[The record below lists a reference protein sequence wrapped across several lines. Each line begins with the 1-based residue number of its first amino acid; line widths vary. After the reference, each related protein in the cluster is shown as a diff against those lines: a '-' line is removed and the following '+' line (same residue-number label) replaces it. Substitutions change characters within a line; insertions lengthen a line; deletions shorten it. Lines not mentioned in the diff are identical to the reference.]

1 MMSVYFIHA
10 EAMLRDCKLVEKV
23 GLFVVADSAITA
35 HHKFFADDEVVEL
48 KKRGLRV
55 VIDKLEKVE

>member
-1 MMSVYFIHA
+1 MSVYFIHA

-23 GLFVVADSAITA
+23 GLFVVADNAITA
-35 HHKFFADDEVVEL
+35 HHKFFADDEIIRL
-48 KKRGLRV
+48 KERGLRV